1 MTKCNLIPR
10 VLSYSS
16 GLRSEIER
24 GPEEDTGNE
33 RLVQVSFTVRSI
45 CTNISSSMSGSS
57 AESIS
62 TSVHFVLYVLLVV
75 TEDCTG
81 DVVEE
86 RRSQSDLRETDLI
99 WQINQTVKKLRKREL
114 TNFLS

>member
-1 MTKCNLIPR
+1 
-10 VLSYSS
+10 
-16 GLRSEIER
+16 
-24 GPEEDTGNE
+24 
-33 RLVQVSFTVRSI
+33 
-45 CTNISSSMSGSS
+45 MSGSS

-86 RRSQSDLRETDLI
+86 RRSKSGLRETDLI
-99 WQINQTVKKLRKREL
+99 WQINQTGKKLRKREL

>member
-1 MTKCNLIPR
+1 
-10 VLSYSS
+10 
-16 GLRSEIER
+16 
-24 GPEEDTGNE
+24 
-33 RLVQVSFTVRSI
+33 
-45 CTNISSSMSGSS
+45 MSGSS

-86 RRSQSDLRETDLI
+86 RRSQSGLRETDLI
-99 WQINQTVKKLRKREL
+99 WQINQTGKKIKKKGADK
-114 TNFLS
+114 FPVIDC

>member
-1 MTKCNLIPR
+1 
-10 VLSYSS
+10 
-16 GLRSEIER
+16 
-24 GPEEDTGNE
+24 
-33 RLVQVSFTVRSI
+33 
-45 CTNISSSMSGSS
+45 MSGSS

-81 DVVEE
+81 VVVEE
-86 RRSQSDLRETDLI
+86 RRSQSGLRETDLI
-99 WQINQTVKKLRKREL
+99 WQINQTGKKLRKREL